1 MNAIRTLVFALCA
14 TCGAAGAAFAQDDSA
29 WAEQKTTASDGTT
42 NTYFGSAAAV
52 LGATAAIGA
61 DGDDDFAGSVYLLTK
76 TGGAWSEA
84 QKVGADDRAGGDE
97 FGYRVALADGL
108 MVATAFSATVGANT
122 SQGAAYVFV
131 HDAGAW
137 TQSQK
142 LLADDGLQF
151 DDFGSAVAIDGTRL
165 LIGANGATVG
175 ANAAQG
181 AAYVFTSDGATWMQ
195 AQKLVADDGVAFDN
209 FGIAAAVAGDTA
221 FVGAPSA
228 QVDGNAG
235 AGAVY
240 VYSLAGGQWTQVQKL
255 VASDGHAFGAF
266 GMSLAYDGTTAIV
279 GATGGTGAAYVF
291 TNSGGS
297 WIQAQKL
304 VGDDT
309 VSGDG
314 FGNAVALSG
323 TKLLVG
329 SDIAAVDGNTSR
341 GAAYLFSAGAA
352 GWVQTHKFVASDG
365 TTDDFFAASLALDGD
380 TAILATPHPTIGIHS
395 WQGAAYFYTRDT
407 LFADG
412 FDGATQ

>member
-195 AQKLVADDGVAFDN
+195 AQKLVADDGVAFDVKSLIVEPIREDQQYGGLRAVVTAHIAKARIKVQVDVG
-209 FGIAAAVAGDTA
+209 FGDAITPAPKEIDFPVLLELPAPRVRAYPMETVVAEKLDAMVQLGLANSRMKDFYDLMLLSRSFVFEGDLLVRAIRATFGRRKTELPTELPVGLTPAFAADPTKRSQWTA
-221 FVGAPSA
+221 FVRKTGAQDAGDLQTVIEQIIEFAGPALLAAASGDEYA
-228 QVDGNAG
+228 KRWSPAG
-235 AGAVY
+235 A
-240 VYSLAGGQWTQVQKL
+240 WTP
-255 VASDGHAFGAF
+255 
-266 GMSLAYDGTTAIV
+266 
-279 GATGGTGAAYVF
+279 GTG
-291 TNSGGS
+291 
-297 WIQAQKL
+297 K
-304 VGDDT
+304 
-309 VSGDG
+309 
-314 FGNAVALSG
+314 
-323 TKLLVG
+323 
-329 SDIAAVDGNTSR
+329 
-341 GAAYLFSAGAA
+341 
-352 GWVQTHKFVASDG
+352 
-365 TTDDFFAASLALDGD
+365 
-380 TAILATPHPTIGIHS
+380 P
-395 WQGAAYFYTRDT
+395 
-407 LFADG
+407 
-412 FDGATQ
+412 